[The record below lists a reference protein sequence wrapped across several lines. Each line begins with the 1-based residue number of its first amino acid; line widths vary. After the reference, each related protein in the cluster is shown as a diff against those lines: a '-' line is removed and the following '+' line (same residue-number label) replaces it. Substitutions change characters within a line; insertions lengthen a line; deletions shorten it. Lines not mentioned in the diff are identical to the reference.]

1 MLRTVGDKLKHWA
14 AVAAFAALTLTAR
27 HVTNWSWSAPI
38 DPTQSQALQLG
49 PTRPPPGY
57 PPSPAIVHHTEDATT
72 WEVAFVTA
80 RALPELG
87 GSQAEEVALIHG
99 LTEVT
104 IPRWRTRGSLKL
116 PPRDRTVPKSDE
128 LIRAPARALTS
139 EDFYERLH
147 ERLASTAERNVLVFV
162 HGYNVTFDESVCR
175 LAQMAHDMPFSG
187 VVVAFDW
194 ESKHGT
200 LGYFHD
206 SWTAQTRYQDLSALL
221 AGLRRELGEST
232 RIHLLAHSMGNRVA
246 LRALLALEHSQAV
259 PIGAGPVNAPHHTL
273 LDPQYPGWP
282 VRRFGEKR
290 PPPLGH
296 LVFAAADVAPEVF
309 QEILP
314 QIDTVA
320 QSITLYS
327 SETDFALELSRIV
340 NLKGK
345 HGYRSG
351 DSRAGVQAA
360 RLTTIHLSGV
370 NPADPFGHSYYGS
383 HPGLLSDL
391 AQLLQKNLPPE
402 RRPTLTAG
410 SWSEAGEWRLR

>member
-1 MLRTVGDKLKHWA
+1 MWRAVGDKFKHWA
-14 AVAAFAALTLTAR
+14 AVAAFAGLTLAAR
-27 HVTNWSWSAPI
+27 YVTNWSWSAPV
-38 DPTQSQALQLG
+38 DPTQSQGLQFG
-49 PTRPPPGY
+49 PARPPEF
-57 PPSPAIVHHTEDATT
+57 PPSPAIVRRTEDATT

-80 RALPELG
+80 RALPELAD
-87 GSQAEEVALIHG
+87 SQDAAPALRHG
-99 LTEVT
+99 VTEVT

-116 PPRDRTVPKSDE
+116 APRNRTTPESDE

-139 EDFYERLH
+139 EDFYEHLR
-147 ERLASTAERNVLVFV
+147 ERLASTAHRNVLVFV
-162 HGYNVTFDESVCR
+162 HGYNVAFDESVCR

-206 SWTAQTRYQDLSALL
+206 SWTAHTRYEDLSALL
-221 AGLRRELGEST
+221 ADLRRELGEST

-246 LRALLALEHSQAV
+246 LKALLALEHSQAV
-259 PIGAGPVNAPHHTL
+259 LVGAGPVHAPQHTL
-273 LDPQYPGWP
+273 LDPKYPGWP
-282 VRRFGEKR
+282 VRRFGEPR

-320 QSITLYS
+320 ESITLYS
-327 SETDFALELSRIV
+327 SDTDFALELSRIV

-351 DSRAGVQAA
+351 DSRSAVHAA

-370 NPADPFGHSYYGS
+370 NPADPFGHAYYGS

-391 AQLLQKNLPPE
+391 AQLLQKDLPPE

-410 SWSEAGEWRLR
+410 SWSEAGAWRLR